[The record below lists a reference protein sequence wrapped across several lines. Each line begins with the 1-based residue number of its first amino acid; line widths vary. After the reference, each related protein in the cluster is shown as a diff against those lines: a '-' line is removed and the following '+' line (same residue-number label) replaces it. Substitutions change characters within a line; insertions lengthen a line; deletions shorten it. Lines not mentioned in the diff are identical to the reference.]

1 MNKKILMS
9 IAAAA
14 TMATVFT
21 GCGSDDDN
29 AFLLPNGVTTNG
41 AGVAT
46 IGGVTV
52 GSSKSA
58 LVGATVTKSGN
69 TITTTGGTMVG
80 VDANDDNVSDTMK
93 GSIQTDVSIT
103 DANGMV
109 INNIFTDAA
118 VKSGDSDVN
127 ATLAAIETQTGL
139 NLRKVLQVSDTK
151 AESLALVM
159 YDNIQEG
166 GADAEQFATILKL
179 SGNDLNA
186 TLSAM
191 NDKRKTPINADVVT
205 KMAEMITSGVSV
217 TALAESLN
225 DYNELNASEKADY
238 NASAFETK
246 ITEIATA
253 EQAQYKADG
262 VTYLDANTS
271 DTDITLNDANTSNL
285 VTDAKKATLSL
296 MYKNQGNANLS
307 YAVSL
312 KGIDLNNTA
321 GTYSYNI
328 ANNTNV
334 TWWATDTDGMG
345 TAGTLTAIDADTNQ
359 TISFMGHDTNI
370 SLEQTIYNGNVE
382 AQYPLMWLQ
391 AAANFDINESNL
403 TGYNVN
409 VDGNWTVTGVLSA
422 EDNTSKA
429 LTLYTVTDGNY
440 TQADAG
446 SINIGTVEKAGAK
459 VLDTKLPTH
468 P

>member
-21 GCGSDDDN
+21 GCGSDSSSSDK
-29 AFLLPNGVTTNG
+29 AAGATTNG

-52 GSSKSA
+52 GSSKSV
-58 LVGATVTKSGN
+58 LVGAKVTKSGN

-127 ATLAAIETQTGL
+127 ATLAAIETKTGL

-312 KGIDLNNTA
+312 KGIDLNSTS

-345 TAGTLTAIDADTNQ
+345 TAGTLSAIDADTNQ
-359 TISFMGHDTNI
+359 TVNDANM
-370 SLEQTIYNGNVE
+370 SLEGIISNGVV
-382 AQYPLMWLQ
+382 ATSYPLMWLQ

-459 VLDTKLPTH
+459 VIDTESLTTH
-468 P
+468 H